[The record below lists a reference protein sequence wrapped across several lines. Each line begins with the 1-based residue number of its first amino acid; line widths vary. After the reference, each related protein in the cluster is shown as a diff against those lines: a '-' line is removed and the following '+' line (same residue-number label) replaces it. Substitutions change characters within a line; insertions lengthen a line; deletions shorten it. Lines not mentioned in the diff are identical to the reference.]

1 MAVYKILLAALA
13 LIRAG
18 DVPTPFRILQME
30 SGPDTKIVG
39 ARAELVQD
47 ARRWRQVWADHRE
60 VVLDSPGA
68 PVLDVPPVD
77 FSKHTVLVLAP
88 GLRQGVE
95 GYRFLDADET
105 REMVRIRFAPVFSA
119 GSVFNAGSS
128 PYVFAV
134 LPRMNRRLEVHMDLR
149 SSPRQDA
156 VWTRVGAFEKTL
168 ESRG

>member
-1 MAVYKILLAALA
+1 MMVYKILLAALA

-18 DVPTPFRILQME
+18 GLPTPFQIVQLE

-47 ARRWRQVWADHRE
+47 PQRWRQVWADHRE
-60 VVLDSPGA
+60 VVLDGPGA
-68 PVLDVPPVD
+68 PILDLPRVD
-77 FSKHTVLVLAP
+77 FAKHTVLVLAP

-105 REMVRIRFAPVFSA
+105 KEMVRIRFAPVFSS
-119 GSVFNAGSS
+119 GPVFNAGSS

-149 SSPRQDA
+149 GSPRQEA
-156 VWTRVGAFEKTL
+156 VWTRVGTFEKTL
-168 ESRG
+168 ESRC